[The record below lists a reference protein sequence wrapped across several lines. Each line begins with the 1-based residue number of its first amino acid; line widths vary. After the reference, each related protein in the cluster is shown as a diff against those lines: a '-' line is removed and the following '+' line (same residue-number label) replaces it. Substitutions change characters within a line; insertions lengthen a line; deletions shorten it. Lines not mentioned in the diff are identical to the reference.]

1 MTAQMYIELSVK
13 RLDGAFYENNYM
25 ITIFAKSFILD
36 V

>member
-13 RLDGAFYENNYM
+13 RLDGAFYENNY